1 MVNNFENNHNSKDF
15 PSAVPIVIGWL
26 SFLGGIIALFI
37 FHEDWILFDN
47 FLTDWISLSLLILG
61 ILSYGTFIAYGTYIV
76 YRGNHEN
83 LNEDYHDSQ
92 PQDISI
98 DNQLAKTENELLKEV
113 DELLRSGDIND
124 ENIDGVNEKLK
135 SLEDC
140 LMSRY
145 LLAKPSVP
153 KGLENLGIQCKI
165 NQMTFLKNGE
175 PADDNGNIVDGDK
188 IILIDGE
195 IVREDTSEKEVTN
208 LFKRHSEYRPENNP
222 NSKFYGMN
230 KSEIYATMISPE

>member
-1 MVNNFENNHNSKDF
+1 MHNYENNHNSRNY

-26 SFLGGIIALFI
+26 SFLGGIVALSI
-37 FHEDWILFDN
+37 FHEELVFFDN
-47 FLTDWISLSLLILG
+47 FITDWISLSLLILG

-76 YRGNHEN
+76 YCGK
-83 LNEDYHDSQ
+83 HDSLCEEHDDDQ
-92 PQDISI
+92 PQDMSI
-98 DNQLAKTENELLKEV
+98 DDQLAKKENELIKEV
-113 DELLRSGDIND
+113 DELLRTGDINN
-124 ENIDGVNEKLK
+124 ENIEGVNEKLK
-135 SLEDC
+135 SLEEC

-153 KGLENLGIQCKI
+153 LGVERLGIQCKI

-175 PADDNGNIVDGDK
+175 PSDDNGNIVEGDK
-188 IILIDGE
+188 IILIDGD
-195 IVREDTSEKEVTN
+195 IVREDTSEKEVTS